1 MSTIPVTSASERPDA
16 GAPRVLTSPPRA
28 RGRALPRRS
37 GGIYVAVL
45 GVALIIALV
54 SMASLHLSRAEIEV
68 LTGAEQTAAAE
79 LLAQS
84 AVEFAVAYINGDP
97 NWRSNNPSGY
107 DLPTGSWVPFGAGGV
122 KFVLSDP
129 DGNLND
135 DSRDAV
141 TVRGMG
147 RVGEAVQVVTATL
160 EPTTGPLNSLS
171 RAMVALGNVTLTG
184 ATITTDRTV
193 CSNGSISV
201 TTGLIE
207 GDAQAGGT
215 ISGTVSGTSTPG
227 SGGFSLPNDEELWH
241 YYLANGTRISI
252 ASIPSQTIDRVVLS
266 ANSNPYGVKNPQGI
280 YIIDTGGQTLHIRDS
295 RIVGTLV
302 VISPAA
308 ATEVESLINWTSP
321 GPNFPA
327 LLVNG
332 SLKLEWSGG
341 SSLVESTAGVNFNP
355 VGTPYETLE
364 DADQADSY
372 PGIIRGLVY
381 CSGDLT
387 VTSPA
392 VMKGVL
398 LAAGTANVSSAL
410 TIAYD
415 ARPNAFPPPG
425 FALASPMRVIP
436 RTWKRVAQ

>member
-1 MSTIPVTSASERPDA
+1 MSTNSITASEHPGE
-16 GAPRVLTSPPRA
+16 GASGIALSPLHA
-28 RGRALPRRS
+28 RGRTLPRRT
-37 GGIYVAVL
+37 GGVYVAVL
-45 GVALIIALV
+45 GVALIVALV
-54 SMASLHLSRAEIEV
+54 SLASLHLSRAEIEV

-97 NWRSNNPSGY
+97 SWRSNNPSGV
-107 DLPTGSWVPFGAGGV
+107 DLPTGSWVPLGAGSV
-122 KFVLSDP
+122 KFVLSDA

-135 DSRDAV
+135 DHRDAV
-141 TVRGMG
+141 TVRGLG
-147 RVGEAVQVVTATL
+147 RVGEAVQVVTAIL
-160 EPTTGPLNSLS
+160 EPTTGPVSSLN

-193 CSNGSISV
+193 CSNGNISI
-201 TTGLIE
+201 TTGQIE

-227 SGGFSLPNDEELWH
+227 SGGFSLPNNDELWN
-241 YYLANGTRISI
+241 YYLANGTRINM

-280 YIIDTGGQTLHIRDS
+280 YIIETGGQTLHIRDS
-295 RIVGTLV
+295 RIVATLV
-302 VISPAA
+302 IISPTAA
-308 ATEVESLINWTSP
+308 PEIESFINWTSP
-321 GPNFPA
+321 GANAPA
-327 LLVNG
+327 ILVNG
-332 SLKLEWSGG
+332 SLKFEWSGG

-355 VGTPYETLE
+355 VGTPYDAVE
-364 DADQADSY
+364 DADQTDSY

-415 ARPNAFPPPG
+415 ARPNSFPPPG
-425 FALASPMRVIP
+425 FALASPMRVVP